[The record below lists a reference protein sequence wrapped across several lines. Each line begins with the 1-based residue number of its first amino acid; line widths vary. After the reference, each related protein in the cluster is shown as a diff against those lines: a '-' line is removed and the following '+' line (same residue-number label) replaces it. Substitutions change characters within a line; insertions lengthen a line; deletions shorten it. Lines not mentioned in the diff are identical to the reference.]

1 MIRCTVL
8 CLVLAI
14 PPAAWCQQAR
24 PSSGDVLTLVE
35 AVALALQNNV
45 NVKNAILGVGQSED
59 KLTAVRTKRLPAL
72 KLALIESHLLT
83 PIDLVFN
90 EGAFG
95 TFRATGPIPAGR
107 TTLQTSTGFKT
118 DILAQASQPL
128 SQLYR
133 IGLDIQEFEAKRDAA
148 LQQLRLQQQT
158 VVFDVK
164 QAYYALLQTQS
175 ALEATE
181 ENIASLRELDR
192 ITENYVKQQT
202 ALKSQSLSVKSQLA
216 NAEYQAVTQRNTL
229 ASQQEQVNELLGRD
243 IRTPFRVNPAA
254 EATPFEDDLAAA
266 QARALQQRPEIK
278 SAQLQVTEA
287 NYKVRIKQSEYIPD
301 LSFVVRYLSPITSDE
316 LPKNIAYAGLEF
328 SWDIYD
334 WGRKKA
340 ETAERRKTM
349 EQASNTV
356 EDTERQVLMDVNNQ
370 FRTLK
375 ATREQLR
382 AARVAQEAAR
392 ETLRETMNQYKQ
404 NTALLQ
410 NVLQEQTALAQAN
423 QQYQQALSSFWTAK
437 ANFERALGVN
447 E

>member
-1 MIRCTVL
+1 MIRWTVL
-8 CLVLAI
+8 CMVLVI
-14 PPAAWCQQAR
+14 PPVALCQQT
-24 PSSGDVLTLVE
+24 SSSPNDVLTVAE

-45 NVKNAILGVGQSED
+45 NVKNAMLGVGQSED
-59 KLTAVRTKRLPAL
+59 KLTAVRTKRLPSL

-83 PIDLVFN
+83 PIELTFN

-95 TFRATGPIPAGR
+95 TFPATGPIPAGR
-107 TTLQTSTGFKT
+107 TTLQTPSGFKT

-133 IGLDIQEFEAKRDAA
+133 IGLDIQEFEAKRDVA

-164 QAYYALLQTQS
+164 QAYYTLLQTQS

-181 ENIASLRELDR
+181 ENITSLRELDR

-216 NAEYQAVTQRNTL
+216 NADYQAVTLRNTL
-229 ASQQEQVNELLGRD
+229 ASQQEQLNELLGRD
-243 IRTPFRVNPAA
+243 IRTSFRVNPVPEVA
-254 EATPFEDDLAAA
+254 PFEHDLATA
-266 QARALQQRPEIK
+266 QARALQHRPEIK

-301 LSFVVRYLSPITSDE
+301 LSLVVRYLSPITSEE

-334 WGRKKA
+334 WGRKNA
-340 ETAERRKTM
+340 EMAERRKAM

-356 EDTERQVLMDVNNQ
+356 QDTERQVLMDVNNQ

-392 ETLRETMNQYKQ
+392 ETLREAMNQYRQ

-410 NVLQEQTALAQAN
+410 TVLQDQAALAQAN
-423 QQYQQALSSFWTAK
+423 QQYQQALSAFWTAK
-437 ANFERALGVN
+437 ANFERAVG
-447 E
+447 EE

>member
-1 MIRCTVL
+1 VY
-8 CLVLAI
+8 
-14 PPAAWCQQAR
+14 
-24 PSSGDVLTLVE
+24 
-35 AVALALQNNV
+35 
-45 NVKNAILGVGQSED
+45 
-59 KLTAVRTKRLPAL
+59 VRT
-72 KLALIESHLLT
+72 S
-83 PIDLVFN
+83 
-90 EGAFG
+90 
-95 TFRATGPIPAGR
+95 
-107 TTLQTSTGFKT
+107 QTSPGFKT
-118 DILAQASQPL
+118 DVLAQASQPL

-133 IGLDIQEFEAKRDAA
+133 IGLDIQEFEAKRDLA

-164 QAYYALLQTQS
+164 HAYYTLLQTQS

-216 NAEYQAVTQRNTL
+216 NAEYQAITQRNML
-229 ASQQEQVNELLGRD
+229 ASQQEQLNELLGRD
-243 IRTPFRVNPAA
+243 IRTPFRVNQAPEAA
-254 EATPFEDDLAAA
+254 PFENDLTAA

-278 SAQLQVTEA
+278 SAQAQVTEA

-301 LSFVVRYLSPITSDE
+301 LNLVVRYFSPITSDE
-316 LPKNIAYAGLEF
+316 LPKTIAYAGLEF

-340 ETAERRKTM
+340 EVAERRKSM

-375 ATREQLR
+375 ATRVLLR

-410 NVLQEQTALAQAN
+410 SVLQEQATVAQAN

-437 ANFERALGVN
+437 ANFERALG
-447 E
+447 EE

>member
-1 MIRCTVL
+1 MIRWTVL
-8 CLVLAI
+8 CMVLVI
-14 PPAAWCQQAR
+14 PLVALCQQT
-24 PSSGDVLTLVE
+24 SSSPNDVLTVAD

-45 NVKNAILGVGQSED
+45 NVKNAMLGVGQSED
-59 KLTAVRTKRLPAL
+59 KLTAVRTKRLPSL

-83 PIDLVFN
+83 PIELTFN

-133 IGLDIQEFEAKRDAA
+133 IGLDIQEYEAKRDVA

-164 QAYYALLQTQS
+164 QAYYTLLQTQS

-181 ENIASLRELDR
+181 ENIVSLRELDR

-216 NAEYQAVTQRNTL
+216 NAEYQAVTLRNTL
-229 ASQQEQVNELLGRD
+229 ASQQEQLNELLGRD
-243 IRTPFRVNPAA
+243 IRTPFRVNPVPEAA
-254 EATPFEDDLAAA
+254 PFERDLAAA
-266 QARALQQRPEIK
+266 QARALQHRPEIK

-301 LSFVVRYLSPITSDE
+301 LSLVVRYLSPITSDE

-334 WGRKKA
+334 WGRKNA
-340 ETAERRKTM
+340 EMAERRKAM

-356 EDTERQVLMDVNNQ
+356 QDTERQVLMDVNNQ

-382 AARVAQEAAR
+382 AARVAQEASR
-392 ETLRETMNQYKQ
+392 ETLREAMNQYRQ

-410 NVLQEQTALAQAN
+410 TVLQDQAALAQAN
-423 QQYQQALSSFWTAK
+423 QQYQQALSAFWTAK
-437 ANFERALGVN
+437 ANFERAVG
-447 E
+447 EE

>member
-1 MIRCTVL
+1 MIRRAVL
-8 CLVLAI
+8 YVVLAI
-14 PPAAWCQQAR
+14 SPAAWCQQASS
-24 PSSGDVLTLVE
+24 PSGDVLTV
-35 AVALALQNNV
+35 AQVVALALQNNV

-59 KLTAVRTKRLPAL
+59 KLTAVRTKRLPSL
-72 KLALIESHLLT
+72 KLALIASHLLT
-83 PIDLVFN
+83 PIDLIFN

-95 TFRATGPIPAGR
+95 TFPATGPIPAGR
-107 TTLQTSTGFKT
+107 TTLRTSTGFKT
-118 DILAQASQPL
+118 DILAHASQPL

-133 IGLDIQEFEAKRDAA
+133 IGLDIQEFEAKRDVA

-164 QAYYALLQTQS
+164 QAYYTLLQTQS

-243 IRTPFRVNPAA
+243 IRTPFRVNPAP
-254 EATPFEDDLAAA
+254 EATPFENDLAAA

-278 SAQLQVTEA
+278 NAQLQVTEA

-301 LSFVVRYLSPITSDE
+301 LSLVVRYLSPITSDE

-334 WGRKKA
+334 WGRKNA
-340 ETAERRKTM
+340 EMAERRKAM

-356 EDTERQVLMDVNNQ
+356 QDTERQVLMDINNQ

-392 ETLRETMNQYKQ
+392 ETLREAMNQYQQK
-404 NTALLQ
+404 TALLQ
-410 NVLQEQTALAQAN
+410 NVLQDQAALAQAN

-437 ANFERALGVN
+437 ANFERALG
-447 E
+447 EE